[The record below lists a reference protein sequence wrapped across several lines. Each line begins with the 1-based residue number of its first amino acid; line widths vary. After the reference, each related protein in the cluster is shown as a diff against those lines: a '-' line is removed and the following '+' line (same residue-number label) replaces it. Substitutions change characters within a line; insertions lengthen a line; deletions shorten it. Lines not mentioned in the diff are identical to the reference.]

1 MTLIYG
7 NVGINGLIWIFE
19 FIATCGA
26 ITEVNMWIW
35 AIVYQGLGTLHFMA
49 VVALYLV
56 AMNEYNTASA
66 ATEVTVVARE
76 IALYIASYAWEKVM
90 YTTYFPSWYTG
101 MKLPAYRKIMKEY
114 KAEDEESV

>member
-56 AMNEYNTASA
+56 AMNEYNTATLP
-66 ATEVTVVARE
+66 TEVTVVARE
-76 IALYIASYAWEKVM
+76 LALYIAAYAWEKVM